1 MVQLFIAKI
10 RYFILFFSKGKKN
23 MYISI
28 LSQTQNLLIMKK
40 FISLLIF
47 FISLSISSQDTYLQ
61 CGKVIDTERGK
72 VLKKKTIIV
81 SSDKIVGIKNGY
93 VSSENPLDIVIDLK
107 SKTVMPG
114 LIDLHVHIE
123 SEFNPQKYMN
133 AFTANDAD
141 IAFGSLKF
149 AEITLMAGFTT
160 VRDLGGTGIN
170 ISLRDA
176 IAKGEVVGPR
186 IFTAGKAIG
195 TTGGHAD
202 PTNGWKNSLR
212 GDPGPKEGVINS
224 VDDAKKAVRQRYK
237 DGADNIKIT
246 ATGGVMSIAKNGQ
259 NPQFTLEEIKSIC
272 ETAKDYGMIIAAHAH
287 GDEGIQRAII
297 GGVTTIEHGTLMS
310 DKSME
315 LMKEYGTYYVPTIT
329 AGKEVAEKAKIKGY
343 YDELVVPKALAI
355 GPQIQ
360 STFAKAYKAGVKI
373 AFGSDAGVYP
383 HGINGKE
390 FAYMNEVGMPVME
403 CIQSATITNASILS
417 MENDLGKIK
426 EGFIADIVATEE
438 NPLDNVST
446 LEKVVF
452 VMKEGIVY
460 KQ

>member
-1 MVQLFIAKI
+1 
-10 RYFILFFSKGKKN
+10 
-23 MYISI
+23 
-28 LSQTQNLLIMKK
+28 MKK
-40 FISLLIF
+40 YLSLLIL
-47 FISLSISSQDTYLQ
+47 FISFSISAQDTYLQ
-61 CGKVIDTERGK
+61 CGKIIDTERGE
-72 VLKKKTIIV
+72 VLKKKTIVV
-81 SSDKIVGIKNGY
+81 SSNKIIAIKNGY
-93 VSSENPLDIVIDLK
+93 VSPVNPLDKVIDLK

-123 SEFNPQKYMN
+123 SEFNPKKYMN

-141 IAFGSLKF
+141 LAFSSLKF

-160 VRDLGGTGIN
+160 VRDLGGSGIN
-170 ISLRDA
+170 ISLRNA
-176 IAKGEVVGPR
+176 ISKGEVVGPR
-186 IFTAGKAIG
+186 IYTAGKAIG

-272 ETAKDYGMIIAAHAH
+272 DTAKDYGMIVAAHAH

-355 GPQIQ
+355 GPKIQ
-360 STFAKAYKAGVKI
+360 STFKKAYNAGVKI

-390 FAYMNEVGMPVME
+390 FGYMYEVGMPVME
-403 CIQSATITNASILS
+403 CIQSATITNALILS
-417 MENDLGKIK
+417 MENELGKLK
-426 EGFIADIVATEE
+426 EGFIADIVATND

-446 LEKVVF
+446 LENVVF